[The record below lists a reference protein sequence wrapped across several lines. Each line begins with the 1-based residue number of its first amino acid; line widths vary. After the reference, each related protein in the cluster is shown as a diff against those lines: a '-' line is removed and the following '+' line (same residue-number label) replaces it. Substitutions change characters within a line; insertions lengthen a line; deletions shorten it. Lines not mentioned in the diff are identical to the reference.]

1 MIRCVGSRFS
11 HSPGADRKWRDGARE
26 DRTPWPITMTK
37 WAIENLSIGEA
48 PVVMVKRQAIRMQ
61 KEGVKRQG
69 NRVGARDREDLH
81 QTSGR

>member
-1 MIRCVGSRFS
+1 
-11 HSPGADRKWRDGARE
+11 
-26 DRTPWPITMTK
+26 MTK

-48 PVVMVKRQAIRMQ
+48 PVVLFKRQAISMQ

-81 QTSGR
+81 QTSGRGGECTQIINRIGACQSPMLTK